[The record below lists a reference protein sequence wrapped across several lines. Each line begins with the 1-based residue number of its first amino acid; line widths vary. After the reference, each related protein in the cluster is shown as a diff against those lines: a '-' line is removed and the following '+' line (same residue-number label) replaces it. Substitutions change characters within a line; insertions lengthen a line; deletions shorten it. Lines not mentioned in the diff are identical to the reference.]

1 MLLKLVFILFIFLD
15 SPIIKA
21 EYDLEIKSLLFFMK
35 SDNKELINK
44 SEDLS
49 NKYDIKPINKCE
61 CILKVKTQKN
71 VINTFMINIC
81 DEIIQIH

>member
-1 MLLKLVFILFIFLD
+1 
-15 SPIIKA
+15 
-21 EYDLEIKSLLFFMK
+21 MK

-61 CILKVKTQKN
+61 CILKVKTQKD
-71 VINTFMINIC
+71 VINTFTINIC
-81 DEIIQIH
+81 DEIIQIN